1 MFLAQCRIIILPL
14 VGSHSIST
22 EMVKRAISLTL
33 CPARMLRI
41 AVKRLFFWAGKGFKI
56 FWPLP
61 PLALLHCLVSTS
73 LCWRASSIRAGDVHF
88 VDSLTRWSRITKS
101 EHLMMQEVMTSSDGG
116 DHAADSGTLW
126 KMKESTAADHRPI
139 APFIAI

>member
-1 MFLAQCRIIILPL
+1 MTSSTNKSPELGFSEPVNFHCPLLVNTKTHIPLKMF
-14 VGSHSIST
+14 
-22 EMVKRAISLTL
+22 
-33 CPARMLRI
+33 RI
-41 AVKRLFFWAGKGFKI
+41 ATRRLFFWAAKGQNF
-56 FWPLP
+56 FNHHAS
-61 PLALLHCLVSTS
+61 LALLHCLVSTS
-73 LCWRASSIRAGDVHF
+73 LFWRASSIRAGDVHF

-101 EHLMMQEVMTSSDGG
+101 EHLMMQEVMASSDGG